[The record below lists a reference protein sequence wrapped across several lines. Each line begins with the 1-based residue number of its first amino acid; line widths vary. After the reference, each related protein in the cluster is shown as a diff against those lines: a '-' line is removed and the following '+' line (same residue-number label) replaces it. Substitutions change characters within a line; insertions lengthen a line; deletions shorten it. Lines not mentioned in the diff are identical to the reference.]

1 MDKNDISNG
10 LKELVD
16 LEQEI
21 FQKISEESSMLK
33 AQLEQYENEISE
45 SLKLLEEQKR
55 SELHNHQNICE
66 NKYNTSYKKE
76 LERLRNRSED
86 LRHRD
91 LLFIKE
97 IVRVYIKRILD

>member
-1 MDKNDISNG
+1 MDKNDISDG

-21 FQKISEESSMLK
+21 FQQISEESSMLK
-33 AQLEQYENEISE
+33 AQLEQYENEVNE

-55 SELHNHQNICE
+55 AELNNYHNICE
-66 NKYNTSYKKE
+66 DKYNTSYKKE
-76 LERLRNRSED
+76 LERLRKRSED
-86 LRHRD
+86 LRHHD

-97 IVRVYIKRILD
+97 IVRGYIKRILD